1 MYTLKRIL
9 KNINEYYIIYDND
22 LLLWKPKEIYYN
34 SNLILK
40 GNITNLYANNQTIIY
55 SINYKDFYLY
65 NLLEKENKLLTL
77 DCDGFEQFINDDYA
91 VFFKNSKDFLNN
103 YISLINL
110 QTLKKEWTIKS
121 YFGNGKIFNDAIFA
135 VCKGGKICKI
145 SLTTPQTPLWQF
157 DLSQLG
163 TYYNTWDKKDE
174 NYRVEKFIGI
184 YNEILYVA
192 LNLYSETII
201 AIDIKTGKLLNQW
214 KNIPFTL
221 GANLDTEQKQ
231 IFGLIKKEFWQI
243 NLETAEFTKTN
254 IHPVLQNIEFENVR
268 DQVNIPITDTHYVI
282 KLQTPIDT
290 SNSNRIYDGLALFNK
305 HTQQIDWHYLFGNE
319 TWLASNEPKIT
330 KDKIFQLSNEGNLFI
345 FEKTSNENV

>member
-1 MYTLKRIL
+1 MFKLKEKIPNVRFHIEIDEQENLLYLQNQNIIVNKTLIYQGKSIIDFGL
-9 KNINEYYIIYDND
+9 KNGSIYIVEND
-22 LLLWKPKEIYYN
+22 KVVFTNVKKQFVNIFDKPA
-34 SNLILK
+34 SV
-40 GNITNLYANNQTIIY
+40 
-55 SINYKDFYLY
+55 S
-65 NLLEKENKLLTL
+65 
-77 DCDGFEQFINDDYA
+77 FINDNEVLLSYNSVDYSKKYKCRYNI
-91 VFFKNSKDFLNN
+91 KNKKVLWT
-103 YISLINL
+103 IEKVIAKGLINNEIL
-110 QTLKKEWTIKS
+110 YSGWKWSVIS
-121 YFGNGKIFNDAIFA
+121 
-135 VCKGGKICKI
+135 KI
-145 SLTTPQTPLWQF
+145 SLTTPQTPQWQF

-184 YNEILYVA
+184 YNDVLYVA

-221 GANLDTEQKQ
+221 GANLDTEQQQ

-243 NLETAEFTKTN
+243 NLETAEFTITN

-268 DQVNIPITDTHYVI
+268 DQVNIPITDKHYII
-282 KLQTPIDT
+282 KLQTAVDT
-290 SNSNRIYDGLALFNK
+290 ANSNRIYDGLALFNK
-305 HTQQIDWHYLFGNE
+305 NTQQIDWHYLFGNE

-330 KDKIFQLSNEGNLFI
+330 TNKIFQLSNEGNLFI